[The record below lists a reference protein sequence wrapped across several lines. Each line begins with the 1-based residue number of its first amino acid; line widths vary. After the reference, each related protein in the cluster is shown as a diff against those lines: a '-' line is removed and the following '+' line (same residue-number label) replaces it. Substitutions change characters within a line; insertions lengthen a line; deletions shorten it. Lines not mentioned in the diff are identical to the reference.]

1 MTTSFIENLGLAA
14 QRQNWST
21 FEQLLEEVDPKNAVV
36 AADIAYQEGRMEGF
50 RRVVVAHPQ
59 RNYSV
64 VLKHL
69 LEKHDY
75 DNAGWVLDHTP
86 HTTIR
91 HIPAGDWTAYPDL
104 HMALV
109 EREIRTL
116 PPTVVLHKAATY
128 QRMDF
133 VDRAIE
139 AIQPFPHQPNRPF
152 TEREKS
158 FIEALLGFVEHEELL
173 KRLMGETPSP
183 STVHQVAVLLA
194 SSFDHTN
201 ISLKGVLAWYTP
213 TEPQRQELV
222 GALLEHLREVSGC
235 YSTISA
241 LMTYYD
247 PLVDGERVLEEAMW
261 VKNKDVFTQALDKF
275 SWTSLDKVHQI
286 LKQTVDRESKRGLSP
301 PTHWGLFVQRVEE
314 ERLRQVLLTQLGSPQ
329 TTAASKF
336 RKM

>member
-14 QRQNWST
+14 QRQDWFT
-21 FEQLLEEVDPKNAVV
+21 FEQLLEEVDPKNAVA
-36 AADIAYQEGRMEGF
+36 AADMAYQQGRMEAF
-50 RRVVVAHPQ
+50 RRVVVVHPQ

-64 VLKHL
+64 LLKHL
-69 LEKHDY
+69 LEKRDY
-75 DNAGWVLDHTP
+75 DNAAWLLDHTS

-194 SSFDHTN
+194 SCFDHN
-201 ISLKGVLAWYTP
+201 VSLRGVLALYTP

-222 GALLEHLREVSGC
+222 GALLEHLREASGG
-235 YSTISA
+235 YSTISS

-247 PLVDGERVLEEAMW
+247 PLVDGERVLEEALW
-261 VKNKDVFTQALDKF
+261 FKNKDVFTQALDKF
-275 SWTSLDKVHQI
+275 SWTSLDKAHQI
-286 LKQTVDRESKRGLSP
+286 LKQTVDQESKRGLKP

-314 ERLRQVLLTQLGSPQ
+314 ERLRQVLLAQLGSPQ

-336 RKM
+336 RKI